1 MSFSF
6 ESHGLTGHIIA
17 GHNDTTPEGT
27 PHGGYAK
34 DYGQG
39 PAGFPQELIRFLIHW
54 QAGPID
60 REAGEQ
66 ANGALVEDVI
76 DVCKRR
82 LEFYQDSPFACDE
95 NAEAIAHLEHALV
108 ALNHRRD
115 DRKARGVLG
124 KNEV

>member
-6 ESHGLTGHIIA
+6 PSHGLTDALIV
-17 GHNDTTPEGT
+17 GHNDKTPEGN

-34 DYGQG
+34 DTCSG
-39 PAGFPQELIRFLIHW
+39 PAGFPQELIRFFIIW

-66 ANGALVEDVI
+66 PNGALVEDVI
-76 DVCKRR
+76 DVCQRR
-82 LEFYQDSPFACDE
+82 LEFYQESPFACDE
-95 NAEAIAHLEHALV
+95 NAVAINHLREALV
-108 ALNHRRD
+108 ALNARRD